1 MMLVEQLQVEI
12 EALPQTEFE
21 RLRNW
26 IAEKDW
32 MRWDE
37 QLVADVENGK
47 LDFLLE
53 EALAAKKHGKLRD
66 L

>member
-26 IAEKDW
+26 MAEKDW

-37 QLVADVENGK
+37 QLVSDVENGK